1 MERLKK
7 QVLKDLIPNNDYY
20 IATRLVEHFNMKR
33 NIPKDLITILK
44 FADLPEDKLEVAFE
58 MIERHKKKK
67 IVEMVKYAK
76 ELKAEAPK
84 YILHELYNYLYKE
97 GFRL

>member
-1 MERLKK
+1 
-7 QVLKDLIPNNDYY
+7 
-20 IATRLVEHFNMKR
+20 MKR

-58 MIERHKKKK
+58 MIERHKRKK